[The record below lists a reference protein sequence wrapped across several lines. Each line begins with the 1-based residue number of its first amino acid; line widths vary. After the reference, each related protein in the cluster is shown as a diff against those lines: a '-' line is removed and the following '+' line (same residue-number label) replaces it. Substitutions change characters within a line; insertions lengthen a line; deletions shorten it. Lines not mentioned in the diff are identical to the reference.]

1 MPTTDSMVA
10 RGMIFVGL
18 RDSSPYIAA
27 DSKPTQDQKA
37 KNKPIPANPA
47 TASVSPGLLTLGTVV
62 SKSRKAP
69 SGLSDSSDQPSGPP
83 PESTMAIV
91 IKVSITISVMRNTPR
106 MLAAMLIL

>member
-27 DSKPTQDQKA
+27 DSNPTQDQNA
-37 KNKPIPANPA
+37 KNSPMPADPA
-47 TASVSPGLLTLGTVV
+47 TASVAPALFGSGTVP
-62 SKSRKAP
+62 SKFWNAL

-83 PESTMAIV
+83 PVNSTVAV
-91 IKVSITISVMRNTPR
+91 ISPASGSR
-106 MLAAMLIL
+106 